1 MENKILHKYSIFEV
15 KLHLAELEKEHGKE
29 AVKELIGAER
39 SAEIEREFKKEI
51 ALRLEPYWKDIQAY
65 EHGGFWARLRVQI
78 KYTFRDRSA
87 ECDVPKYVL
96 QAIVDDMMPDIRA
109 FFESEEGKRE
119 FEEWKARREKIIN
132 EKGQK
137 ALKPTHKEKEDK

>member
-29 AVKELIGAER
+29 AVKELMGEER

-65 EHGGFWARLRVQI
+65 EHGGFWARLCVEL
-78 KYTFRDRSA
+78 KYTFREHRA
-87 ECDVPKYVL
+87 ECNVPKHVL
-96 QAIVDDMMPDIRA
+96 QAIVDDMMSDIRA
-109 FFESEEGKRE
+109 FFESEEGQRE
-119 FEEWKARREKIIN
+119 YEEWKKKKEAEKA
-132 EKGQK
+132 EEQK
-137 ALKPTHKEKEDK
+137 SNK

>member
-15 KLHLAELEKEHGKE
+15 KLHLAEMEKQYGKE
-29 AVKELIGAER
+29 TVEELIGEDR

-65 EHGGFWARLRVQI
+65 EHGGFWARLLVQL
-78 KYTFRDRSA
+78 KYTFRERRA
-87 ECDVPKYVL
+87 ECDVPKHVL

-119 FEEWKARREKIIN
+119 FEEWKEQRSKILTEKSN
-132 EKGQK
+132 S
-137 ALKPTHKEKEDK
+137 KEDPN

>member
-1 MENKILHKYSIFEV
+1 M
-15 KLHLAELEKEHGKE
+15 
-29 AVKELIGAER
+29 
-39 SAEIEREFKKEI
+39 
-51 ALRLEPYWKDIQAY
+51 EPYWKDIQAY

-119 FEEWKARREKIIN
+119 FEEWKAQREN
-132 EKGQK
+132 
-137 ALKPTHKEKEDK
+137 KPADGEKEHKKK